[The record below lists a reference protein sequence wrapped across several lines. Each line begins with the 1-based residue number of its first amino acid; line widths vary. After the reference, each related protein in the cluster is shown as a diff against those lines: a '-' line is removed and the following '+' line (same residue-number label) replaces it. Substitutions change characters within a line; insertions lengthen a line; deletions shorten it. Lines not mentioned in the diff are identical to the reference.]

1 MEYFFLTNSE
11 RTFSLIAKDNI
22 MPRHKEYDREQ
33 VLDQALKAFQNKG
46 FEGTSVQDL
55 VKATGLNRFGMYQ
68 AFGSKEG
75 LFLAVMD
82 RYRSE
87 AATRGLEI
95 LESEPRGLKSIKS
108 YFDQMIKN
116 YSNGKAQGCLI
127 TNTAVNTPGVCKTAA
142 RKVQKEFKRLEDA
155 FHASLSGAR
164 KAGEIPRKSN
174 LRAMACFLVGIT
186 QGLGVF
192 CRARATRLQMETF
205 VTVAL
210 NGLTQNARKN

>member
-1 MEYFFLTNSE
+1 
-11 RTFSLIAKDNI
+11 
-22 MPRHKEYDREQ
+22 MPRHKEYDRDQ
-33 VLDQALKAFQNKG
+33 VLDRALKVFRTRG

-87 AATRGLEI
+87 VATRGLEI
-95 LESEPRGLKSIKS
+95 LEAEPRSLKNIKN

-127 TNTAVNTPGVCKTAA
+127 TNTAVETPGVCKTAS
-142 RKVQKEFKRLEDA
+142 RKVQKVFKQLEDA
-155 FHASLSGAR
+155 FRSSLAGAQQ
-164 KAGEIPRKSN
+164 AGEIPRNSD
-174 LRAMACFLVGIT
+174 LQAMACFLVGIT

-192 CRARATRLQMETF
+192 CRAKATRTQMETF
-205 VTVAL
+205 VNVAL
-210 NGLTQNARKN
+210 NGLAHDTRRK

>member
-1 MEYFFLTNSE
+1 
-11 RTFSLIAKDNI
+11 

-33 VLDQALKAFQNKG
+33 VLDQALKVFRTKG

-55 VKATGLNRFGMYQ
+55 VKATGLNRFGMYN

-87 AATRGLEI
+87 VATRGLEI
-95 LESEPRGLKSIKS
+95 LEAEPRGLKNIKN
-108 YFDQMIKN
+108 YFNEMIKN

-127 TNTAVNTPGVCKTAA
+127 TNTAVETPGVCKTAS
-142 RKVQKEFKRLEDA
+142 RKVQKVFKQLEDA
-155 FHASLSGAR
+155 FHASLAGAEQ
-164 KAGEIPRKSN
+164 AGEIPKKSD

-192 CRARATRLQMETF
+192 CRAKATRAQLETF
-205 VTVAL
+205 VNVAL
-210 NGLTQNARKN
+210 NGLTQDTRKN